1 MNFYKKLSFNK
12 SVILYTLRITYK
24 FKFYFIGSILFIIIN
39 FIYNFYQSN
48 TFNNFTNLIYNKDST
63 LEQFFDKGYYL
74 LIYMATSTILYSFES
89 YFISLLNFNIIKY
102 IRYKFYKSIIYK
114 KIDFF
119 DENKSNSL
127 FSLLDND
134 IQYFKSLTFIN
145 IITFL
150 RAIFWFF
157 HDIYMMYFNY
167 KKLLFLFLSIF
178 PILFYF
184 FSLSNNKRRIF
195 LDSLYN
201 QKIEF
206 NNKAFDILEN
216 IRIVKYFSTE
226 EEEINNYNKILNDMY
241 INQKNTI
248 KKFNILD
255 LLTNLSFFFGLV
267 FVIKFGINLFKK
279 ENIQISNLINFIYY
293 SYYAFNNLSNLIYLK
308 NNFFE
313 AIHSCEKIFNI
324 INFEKIKTEETK
336 EKIEIKGNIQLIN
349 ITFKY
354 PFKDAI
360 ILNDINLNI
369 KNGEVV
375 GIIGKSGSGKST
387 IANLIMR
394 LYELNNQNSKILIDN
409 INIKNINLK
418 LYHKKISY
426 VPQEPFLI
434 NGTIL
439 DNIIYGLD
447 NINISQINEIIEKFE
462 LDFIND
468 KKIFPQGLNTLVGDK
483 GIQLSGGQ
491 KQRIAICRALIRK
504 PKILILDEVT
514 SALDPDN
521 EYIIFKEIF
530 ENKKN
535 MTIIIISHRLS
546 SVKNCDNIIVLDN
559 GKIIE
564 MGKHIDLIKKD
575 GMYKKMYSKQI
586 NMFND

>member
-1 MNFYKKLSFNK
+1 MKLFRKFSFNK
-12 SVILYTLRITYK
+12 SVILNTLRITIK
-24 FKFYFIGSILFIIIN
+24 FKFYFITSILFMIFN

-48 TFNNFTNLIYNKDST
+48 TFNNFTNLLYNKEST

-74 LIYMATSTILYSFES
+74 LLYMATSTILYSIES
-89 YFISLLNFNIIKY
+89 YLISLLNLNIIKY

-119 DENKSNSL
+119 DGNKSNSL
-127 FSLLDND
+127 FSLLNND
-134 IQYFKSLTFIN
+134 IQYVKSLTFIN
-145 IITFL
+145 IISFL

-157 HDIYMMYFNY
+157 HDIYMMYFYY
-167 KKLLFLFLSIF
+167 KKLLFLFLGIF

-241 INQKNTI
+241 MNQKTTI
-248 KKFNILD
+248 KNLNILD
-255 LLTNLSFFFGLV
+255 LFSNLSFFFGLV
-267 FVIKFGINLFKK
+267 FVIKFGINLFKNQ
-279 ENIQISNLINFIYY
+279 NIQISNLINFIYY
-293 SYYAFNNLSNLIYLK
+293 SYYAFNNLSNLIYIK

-313 AIHSCEKIFNI
+313 AILSCEKIFNI
-324 INFEKIKTEETK
+324 INFEKIKTEEKK
-336 EKIEIKGNIQLIN
+336 EEIEIEGNIQLIN
-349 ITFKY
+349 VTFKY

-369 KNGEVV
+369 KKGEII

-394 LYELNNQNSKILIDN
+394 LYEINNQNSKILIDN
-409 INIKNINLK
+409 NNIKDINLK

-426 VPQEPFLI
+426 VPQEPFLM

-439 DNIIYGLD
+439 ENIIYCLD

-462 LDFIND
+462 LNFIND

-546 SVKNCDNIIVLDN
+546 SVKNCDNIIVLDE

-564 MGKHIDLIKKD
+564 MGKHNDLIKKD
-575 GMYKKMYSKQI
+575 GIYKKMYFKQI
-586 NMFND
+586 NMFNN

>member
-1 MNFYKKLSFNK
+1 MKFFRKFSFNK

-48 TFNNFTNLIYNKDST
+48 TFNNFTNLLYNKDST

-74 LIYMATSTILYSFES
+74 LLYMATSTILYSFES
-89 YFISLLNFNIIKY
+89 YFISLLNINLIKY

-127 FSLLDND
+127 FSLLNND

-145 IITFL
+145 IISFL

-157 HDIYMMYFNY
+157 HNIYMMYFNY

-248 KKFNILD
+248 KKLNILD

-293 SYYAFNNLSNLIYLK
+293 SYYAFNNLSNLIYIK

-324 INFEKIKTEETK
+324 INFEKTKTEETK
-336 EKIEIKGNIQLIN
+336 EEIEIKGNIQLIN
-349 ITFKY
+349 VTFKY

-369 KNGEVV
+369 KKGEVV

-387 IANLIMR
+387 LANLIMR

-418 LYHKKISY
+418 LYHKRISY

-439 DNIIYGLD
+439 ENIIYGLD

-530 ENKKN
+530 ENKNN

-564 MGKHIDLIKKD
+564 MGKHFDLIKKD
-575 GMYKKMYSKQI
+575 GMYKNMYSKQI
-586 NMFND
+586 SMFNN